1 MGTLNY
7 HFSQKLVKD
16 NVMTLLGLSAH
27 RWEIVGPQPGHLP
40 DPTENYRDTIGRR
53 WMGHRWDLVVT
64 PSGYRRAPTETS
76 MFMAGSQRC
85 PCAPLLELK
94 FV

>member
-16 NVMTLLGLSAH
+16 NVMTLLEMSAH
-27 RWEIVGPQPGHLP
+27 RWEIVGPHPGHLP
-40 DPTENYRDTIGRR
+40 DPTENYQDTIGRR

-64 PSGYRRAPTETS
+64 PSGYR
-76 MFMAGSQRC
+76 
-85 PCAPLLELK
+85 
-94 FV
+94 